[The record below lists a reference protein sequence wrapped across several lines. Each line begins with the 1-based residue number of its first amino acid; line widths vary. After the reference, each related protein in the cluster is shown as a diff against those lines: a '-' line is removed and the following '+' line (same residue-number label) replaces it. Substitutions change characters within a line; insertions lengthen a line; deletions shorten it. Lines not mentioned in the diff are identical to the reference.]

1 MTQSF
6 AFPTTLYLVPGAL
19 QALSDVSVNPGAP
32 QDGYPLVWDNDL
44 GKWVI
49 STLPYSS
56 IDGAPAL
63 PIPVTSGGTGT
74 QTGSITGTGALTFA
88 SSANGNISLL
98 PNGTGSVAAEGSFSL
113 DVRSRQGVRTG
124 LFINLP
130 ASEDQAF
137 NGFAL
142 KKGQGEFSL
151 INGTSGTGFAP
162 FFYALN
168 KPDQEPQI
176 GSLFFEAGF
185 PLTPPSGIPFY
196 TNVAK
201 LGVIG
206 FIGRSLASVGV
217 PIPDDYRH
225 FCVWNTYN
233 SFQDTTPS
241 ALLFG
246 ILGNGNANLKGT
258 LQIRSTSAST
268 NTTSGALQVAGGIGA
283 QGNLIVGGTRI
294 NYANLPTSPTATGV
308 EVGDLW
314 RDGDVVKVK
323 V

>member
-1 MTQSF
+1 M
-6 AFPTTLYLVPGAL
+6 PTAYLSPSQL
-19 QALSDVSVNPGAP
+19 QDLTNVSSTAP
-32 QDGYPLVWDNDL
+32 SSGDNGKALVWNQAA
-44 GKWVI
+44 GRWQAEQVA
-49 STLPYSS
+49 YSNLS
-56 IDGAPAL
+56 GAPAL

-168 KPDQEPQI
+168 KPDQEPQV

-196 TNVAK
+196 TSVAK

-294 NYANLPTSPTATGV
+294 NYANLPTSSTGLA
-308 EVGDLW
+308 VGDLW

-323 V
+323 L

>member
-1 MTQSF
+1 LTN
-6 AFPTTLYLVPGAL
+6 
-19 QALSDVSVNPGAP
+19 VSSTAP
-32 QDGYPLVWDNDL
+32 SSGDNGKALVWNQAA
-44 GKWVI
+44 GRWQAEQVA
-49 STLPYSS
+49 YSNLS
-56 IDGAPAL
+56 GAPAL

-168 KPDQEPQI
+168 KPDQEPQV

-196 TNVAK
+196 TSVAK

-294 NYANLPTSPTATGV
+294 NYANLPTSSTGLA
-308 EVGDLW
+308 VGDLW

-323 V
+323 L

>member
-1 MTQSF
+1 
-6 AFPTTLYLVPGAL
+6 VWN
-19 QALSDVSVNPGAP
+19 QAAGRWQAEQVAYSNLS
-32 QDGYPLVWDNDL
+32 
-44 GKWVI
+44 
-49 STLPYSS
+49 
-56 IDGAPAL
+56 GAPAL
-63 PIPVTSGGTGT
+63 PIPVVSGGTGT

-88 SSANGNISLL
+88 SASNGNISLL

-113 DVRSRQGVRTG
+113 DVRSRAGVQTG

-130 ASEDQAF
+130 ASEDQGL
-137 NGFAL
+137 NGFGL
-142 KKGQGEFSL
+142 KKGQGQFSL
-151 INGTSGTGFAP
+151 VNGAGDERFIP

-168 KPDQEPQI
+168 KPDQAIQL

-185 PLTPPSGIPFY
+185 PLTPPSGIPSY
-196 TNVAK
+196 TTVAE

-206 FIGRSLASVGV
+206 FIGRSLANYQV
-217 PIPDDYRH
+217 PIPDNYRH

-233 SFQDTTPS
+233 NFQDTTPS

>member
-1 MTQSF
+1 
-6 AFPTTLYLVPGAL
+6 
-19 QALSDVSVNPGAP
+19 
-32 QDGYPLVWDNDL
+32 
-44 GKWVI
+44 
-49 STLPYSS
+49 
-56 IDGAPAL
+56 L

-168 KPDQEPQI
+168 KPDQEPQV

-196 TNVAK
+196 TSVAK

-294 NYANLPTSPTATGV
+294 NYANLPTSSTGLA
-308 EVGDLW
+308 VGDLW

-323 V
+323 L